1 MSKLVTV
8 YNVVVYSDQIN
19 YKQIKQMEELLETTE
34 IKFNGKFTAKCNI
47 DVSQKKL
54 KKEISEILNVKD
66 GLINISFYE
75 K

>member
-8 YNVVVYSDQIN
+8 YNVVVNSDNIT
-19 YKQIKQMEELLETTE
+19 YKQVKLMETMLDTTD
-34 IKFNGKFTAKCNI
+34 IKFNGRFTAKCN
-47 DVSQKKL
+47 VEVNYKEL
-54 KKEISEILNVKD
+54 KSKIAEVFEVKD